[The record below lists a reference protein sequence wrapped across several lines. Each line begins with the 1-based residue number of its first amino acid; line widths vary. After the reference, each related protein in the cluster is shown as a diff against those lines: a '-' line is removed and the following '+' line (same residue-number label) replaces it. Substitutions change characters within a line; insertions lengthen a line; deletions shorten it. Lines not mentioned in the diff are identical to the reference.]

1 MRGRKRPLSKSNA
14 MNEYP
19 KSLYRK
25 GWEDLN
31 DTIVVHDPG
40 EEAAARLDGF
50 RMLSEP
56 EPEKAAARQAKK

>member
-1 MRGRKRPLSKSNA
+1 